1 MSQAQTTVPATG
13 LLLDNVDWGTYTR
26 FLHLFAERPGY
37 RLTYDRGV
45 LEIMSPLL
53 KHDHVGRF
61 LGRLVVTL
69 TEELGL
75 PVLSGGSTTFRRR
88 KKKRGLEPDECFWI
102 ANESRI
108 RDKDRID
115 LRVDPPPDLAIEVD
129 VTRSSLN
136 RMSIYATLGVPE
148 VWRFDGT
155 TLTFNVLQANGRYA
169 TTPTGIVFPM
179 VAPQDLVGFLA
190 LRASTEENAL
200 VQQFRAWVRQRRPG
214 GTPPQT
220 P

>member
-1 MSQAQTTVPATG
+1 MSQMQTTAPAVG

-26 FLHLFAERPGY
+26 FLRLFAERPGY

-53 KHDHVGRF
+53 RHDREGRF

-88 KKKRGLEPDECFWI
+88 KKKRGLEPDDCFWI

-115 LRVDPPPDLAIEVD
+115 LRVDPPPDLAI
-129 VTRSSLN
+129 
-136 RMSIYATLGVPE
+136 
-148 VWRFDGT
+148 
-155 TLTFNVLQANGRYA
+155 
-169 TTPTGIVFPM
+169 
-179 VAPQDLVGFLA
+179 
-190 LRASTEENAL
+190 
-200 VQQFRAWVRQRRPG
+200 
-214 GTPPQT
+214 
-220 P
+220 